1 MFAAGSAEG
10 RSGETNKHTPEVNVD
25 GAVPIPKKV
34 QVLRELQPVGVG
46 GVVGR
51 RRPGTHSTR
60 TSVANGEAN
69 AVAAHIA
76 FTLICFIF
84 ICFFSIFFCSRR

>member
-34 QVLRELQPVGVG
+34 QVLRELQPVGVVG
-46 GVVGR
+46 G
-51 RRPGTHSTR
+51 GTHSTR